1 MMELHRVGKIRI
13 IATSGAQ
20 RSPLL
25 PSVATFKE
33 QGFAAIEGSGWIGVY
48 APAKTPQ
55 AVVEALSSAIGAAVR
70 APEIG
75 ERLVRLGY
83 EPTGTSPGELAAIM
97 AADTAR
103 WAPIIKA
110 SGFTPD

>member
-1 MMELHRVGKIRI
+1 MSTGEFRKLVEMMAALRGKN
-13 IATSGAQ
+13 GC
-20 RSPLL
+20 PWD
-25 PSVATFKE
+25 KE
-33 QGFAAIEGSGWIGVY
+33 QGFATIEGSGWIGVY

-55 AVVEALSSAIGAAVR
+55 ALLEALSSAIGAAVR
-70 APEIG
+70 TPEIA

-83 EPTGTSPGELAAIM
+83 EPTGTSPSELAAIM

-110 SGFTPD
+110 SGFTPE